1 MGSNDIIVFIHK
13 GLNKM
18 RESLS
23 LAPEVAA
30 KFGWSEGRVISET
43 EAVDAEFLNA
53 MHALNERIN
62 AAYDGRYEDPPFEQ
76 QGGLPSVEV
85 SEEFWVSLREYT
97 ERRKQEE
104 GK

>member
-1 MGSNDIIVFIHK
+1 MNTSDIIVYIHK
-13 GLNKM
+13 GSNEK

-53 MHALNERIN
+53 MHTLSECIN
-62 AAYDGRYEDPPFEQ
+62 AWYDGKYEDPPFEQ
-76 QGGLPSVEV
+76 PGDLPLVEV
-85 SEEFWVSLREYT
+85 SEE
-97 ERRKQEE
+97 

>member
-1 MGSNDIIVFIHK
+1 MNTSDIIVYIHK
-13 GLNKM
+13 GSNEK

-53 MHALNERIN
+53 MHTLSGCIN
-62 AAYDGRYEDPPFEQ
+62 AAYDGKYEDPPFEQ
-76 QGGLPSVEV
+76 PGDLPFVEV
-85 SEEFWVSLREYT
+85 SEE
-97 ERRKQEE
+97 